1 MACGPLSACRAW
13 RCQVCCH
20 SVAHGRTPRGWPIL
34 QHLGGAESPRRDSGE
49 RSSPHSHSA
58 VRTLVCT
65 SRWPPPPP
73 AGYATCWRL
82 PSPPAG
88 EALICSPVPP
98 AGRADSMARRE
109 ACAAAAENAL
119 ALDPNGGH
127 YLRELLLVAFAT
139 TMDPAWL
146 LLAEGERAL
155 PALPVWLT
163 HLDPQALFASVVAKW
178 VRGAAQGWICSE
190 EHAAAWG
197 HQ

>member
-1 MACGPLSACRAW
+1 
-13 RCQVCCH
+13 
-20 SVAHGRTPRGWPIL
+20 
-34 QHLGGAESPRRDSGE
+34 
-49 RSSPHSHSA
+49 
-58 VRTLVCT
+58 
-65 SRWPPPPP
+65 
-73 AGYATCWRL
+73 
-82 PSPPAG
+82 
-88 EALICSPVPP
+88 
-98 AGRADSMARRE
+98 MARRE